1 MWTVSGGLLA
11 VVFTTIAVARP
22 LHAQRTTNVLTLEEI
37 ERAKLMAS
45 TAYDVVQQLRPRW
58 FATRDREPIRVP
70 GTPGEP
76 LQGSTVRIWMNA
88 HFVGDVDYLKTI
100 PADRV
105 LEMRWYS
112 QNEAVSRFGPTND
125 PVIEVALKR

>member
-22 LHAQRTTNVLTLEEI
+22 VHAQRKANLLTLEEI
-37 ERAKLMAS
+37 ERANLMAS
-45 TAYDVVQQLRPRW
+45 TAYEVVEQLRPRW
-58 FATRDREPIRVP
+58 FATREREPIRVP

-76 LQGSTVRIWMNA
+76 LQGSTVRIWMNG
-88 HFVGDVDYLKTI
+88 HFVGGADYLNTI

-125 PVIEVALKR
+125 PVIEVALQR